1 MKTRFL
7 IALFTAVIASAAHA
21 GPRTSANYSITT
33 DTTDSGGARATS
45 TAYTNDG
52 SAGGAS
58 GLSSVASPSETA
70 KSGYLGQ
77 LYEVT
82 ALQLAASPTTVNE
95 GETRQLSGWE
105 AVDDGSINALPAT
118 SITWSVMAGPFTGID
133 ASGLATAA
141 IVYEDTL
148 ATVQGDHGGLTGT
161 LGLTVLNVNSDDLPG
176 YNGDGIDDAW
186 QVQYF
191 GRIRARL
198 DDGDHL
204 TRVREFLA
212 MSLVENGCHRPT
224 PVACRMLPVDLLVQ
238 EDLGKAERPRVGIVY
253 PAQILIT
260 ALSAIRAIHPDRI
273 WHRLAAPALKHDRIA
288 KNARHGDALC
298 PCLGQRQCEH
308 LWQILVDVGA

>member
-161 LGLTVLNVNSDDLPG
+161 LDLTVLNVNSDDLPG

-186 QVQYF
+186 QFQYF
-191 GRIRARL
+191 GLNNPLAAPGIDA
-198 DDGDHL
+198 DFDGQDNL
-204 TRVREFLA
+204 FEFTA
-212 MSLVENGCHRPT
+212 
-224 PVACRMLPVDLLVQ
+224 
-238 EDLGKAERPRVGIVY
+238 GIV
-253 PAQILIT
+253 PTDPNSRFLLRSTTTPGQPGQMNLIISPR
-260 ALSAIRAIHPDRI
+260 LPDRI
-273 WHRLAAPALKHDRIA
+273 YTVKTSPTLGSLATWTDLTTFTFSDNGNERTITDTAATGPRKFY
-288 KNARHGDALC
+288 
-298 PCLGQRQCEH
+298 QV
-308 LWQILVDVGA
+308 QIGMP